1 MNPSTLPK
9 RIIRCM
15 DPNPSSA
22 PVRGALLAGALS
34 AVVAAL
40 VSLPLHSPHDAL
52 LNSASVTWGV
62 LALALVSGLAWRRL
76 SHAPNAVRRFAVLMA
91 VGFFIWVGVAFAIG
105 PMLTRMVSFSV
116 PLAAIAF
123 GGIAVLT
130 PLLSRTQLASRWP
143 VVVVA
148 LVIAA
153 AVGIGFAGQGD
164 QESGRLELPS
174 RAGYDAFRIDA

>member
-1 MNPSTLPK
+1 MDDNPSP
-9 RIIRCM
+9 
-15 DPNPSSA
+15 A
-22 PVRGALLAGALS
+22 PVRGALLAGAIA

-62 LALALVSGLAWRRL
+62 LLLALVSGLAWRRL
-76 SHAPNAVRRFAVLMA
+76 SHAPNAVRSFALLMA

-105 PMLTRMVSFSV
+105 TMLTRMVPFSV
-116 PLAAIAF
+116 PLAAIGF

-130 PLLSRTQLASRWP
+130 PLFARVPLASRWP
-143 VVVVA
+143 VVVVT
-148 LVIAA
+148 LVVAA

-164 QESGRLELPS
+164 QESGRLELPP
-174 RAGYDAFRIDA
+174 RAGYDTYRIDA

>member
-1 MNPSTLPK
+1 
-9 RIIRCM
+9 M
-15 DPNPSSA
+15 DTNRSPA

-62 LALALVSGLAWRRL
+62 LLLALVGGLVWRRL
-76 SHAPNAVRRFAVLMA
+76 GRGPNAARRFVLLMA
-91 VGFFIWVGVAFAIG
+91 AGFVVWVIIAFAAG
-105 PMLTRMVSFSV
+105 TMLTRMVSFSV

-130 PLLSRTQLASRWP
+130 PPLSRMPLVVRWP
-143 VVVVA
+143 IVIVA
-148 LVIAA
+148 LVVAA

-164 QESGRLELPS
+164 QESGRLELPP
-174 RAGYDAFRIDA
+174 RAGHDTSRIDT

>member
-1 MNPSTLPK
+1 MDDSPSAAA
-9 RIIRCM
+9 
-15 DPNPSSA
+15 A
-22 PVRGALLAGALS
+22 PVRGALIAGAFS

-62 LALALVSGLAWRRL
+62 LLLALASGVAWRRL
-76 SHAPNAVRRFAVLMA
+76 SRAPNAVRRFAIVMA
-91 VGFFIWVGVAFAIG
+91 IGFVVWVAVAFAIG
-105 PMLTRMVSFSV
+105 TMLTRMVSFSV

-130 PLLSRTQLASRWP
+130 PLLSRTPLAVRWP

-153 AVGIGFAGQGD
+153 AVGVGLAGQGD
-164 QESGRLELPS
+164 QESGRLELPP
-174 RAGYDAFRIDA
+174 RAGYDTYRIDA